1 MVKVPP
7 ERVKV
12 PPMVMLPSAVKLPE
26 DIVRLS
32 LLYEL
37 LEAVRLPPV
46 NVESAADG
54 ELMDGGRAGGV
65 GHRVA
70 RGDEDV
76 VAAAWDRG
84 QAPVGGG
91 CPRAAAAAGPAV
103 GDWRRCR

>member
-37 LEAVRLPPV
+37 LEAVRLPRKCR
-46 NVESAADG
+46 ECRQRRADG
-54 ELMDGGRAGGV
+54 WWSCR
-65 GHRVA
+65 RSRSPCRP
-70 RGDEDV
+70 RG
-76 VAAAWDRG
+76 
-84 QAPVGGG
+84 
-91 CPRAAAAAGPAV
+91 
-103 GDWRRCR
+103 